1 MHRLYPRRCCCRRLR
16 LKALAPLIA
25 TGNVPV
31 DRDRDL
37 AEGSSKARKVQAAAI
52 MKTLP
57 GVVASYYRSG
67 DHHTLAGTN
76 SMTPRER
83 WWWRDLALDGKDRHA
98 GGVRYAPLLVLA
110 GLFIAVDVVVDRM
123 VADSP
128 GTLHHPRPLL
138 LMLPALLLVAVLW
151 RARDQVGTLGRVG
164 VAMCTTGGVANMVCT
179 LVDGDGVSDY
189 IRFSVSHYL
198 IVINLADI
206 LIVAGLVLVLVSTL
220 AAYGG
225 RLRRTVPD
233 PPG

>member
-1 MHRLYPRRCCCRRLR
+1 M
-16 LKALAPLIA
+16 
-25 TGNVPV
+25 T
-31 DRDRDL
+31 
-37 AEGSSKARKVQAAAI
+37 
-52 MKTLP
+52 
-57 GVVASYYRSG
+57 RSG
-67 DHHTLAGTN
+67 G
-76 SMTPRER
+76 
-83 WWWRDLALDGKDRHA
+83 LALDGKERHA
-98 GGVRYAPLLVLA
+98 GGVRYASLRVLA

-138 LMLPALLLVAVLW
+138 VMLPALLLVAVLW
-151 RARDQVGTLGRVG
+151 RARDQVGTLGRGG

-189 IRFSVSHYL
+189 IRFNVSHYL